1 MLSTENPVE
10 VRPGKAS
17 DLAYVYR
24 TWLDGLRQ
32 ADPSP
37 LPNDLFFPAHRE
49 YINRVL
55 ATPGTQLQ
63 VVAPSD
69 RSDDIIG
76 YIVAEPASDTN
87 PGLIQWLFLRPQY
100 RGKHLGLIQLL
111 LAATGASKMPLAWRT
126 SDSKKLRNPLRS
138 RQSRHRHALLS
149 TVSKLN
155 E

>member
-32 ADPSP
+32 ADASP

-55 ATPGTQLQ
+55 ATPGTQFL
-63 VVAPSD
+63 VVAPTD
-69 RSDDIIG
+69 RTDDIMA
-76 YIVAEPASDTN
+76 YVVAEQ
-87 PGLIQWLFLRPQY
+87 GIIQWLFLRPQF
-100 RGKHLGLIQLL
+100 RGKHLGLVQLL
-111 LAATGASKMPLAWRT
+111 LNSLKMTDLLLAWRT
-126 SDSKKLRNPLRS
+126 PDSKKLRLPLRS
-138 RQSRHRHALLS
+138 RQIRSLHALPS
-149 TVSKLN
+149 TASKSD